1 VTANEAPML
10 FVWRIKNE
18 LLELPISKIAIT
30 NRYFQYPTGNSRKL
44 GRIHVKQANRWVH
57 AHSDRAAC

>member
-1 VTANEAPML
+1 ML

-30 NRYFQYPTGNSRKL
+30 NKYFQYPTGNSRKL
-44 GRIHVKQANRWVH
+44 TSILDFSATGTGR
-57 AHSDRAAC
+57 S